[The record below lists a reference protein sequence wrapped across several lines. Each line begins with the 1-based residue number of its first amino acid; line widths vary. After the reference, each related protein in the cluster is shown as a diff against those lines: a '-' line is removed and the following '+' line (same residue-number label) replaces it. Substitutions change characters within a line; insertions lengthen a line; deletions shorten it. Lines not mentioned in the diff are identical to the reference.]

1 VEGKKMLGYT
11 FGELGSIVAMQGFA
25 GLILFSVFVLM
36 GLGLAIIFGQLGVIN
51 MAHGEFMMM
60 GMYITY
66 IMQLLFIEFAP
77 GLMNIYFFIAM
88 AVAFIFT
95 AIMGGCVEFLVVRH
109 LYRRPLDTLL
119 ATWGISLI
127 LQQSIRVVFGTREV
141 GVVKPEWMMGSVAV
155 TDMIDIQIYG
165 LVVMAITI
173 ALTIVVMYLML
184 RSVWGK
190 HVRAVVQNREMA
202 GAVGINT
209 ARTDRTTFAV
219 GCGIAGIAGSAFTMI
234 SSTAPDA
241 GQHYIVDTF
250 LVVVFGGAGSLLG
263 TVASAFAISQT
274 QSTLEFFITG
284 SMAKVWTLLI
294 VIGILMVRPQ
304 GLFAV
309 KIRR

>member
-1 VEGKKMLGYT
+1 MFGYT
-11 FGELGSIVAMQGFA
+11 IGELGSIFAMQGFA

-77 GLMNIYFFIAM
+77 GLMNIYFFVAM
-88 AVAFIFT
+88 AVAFLFT

-119 ATWGISLI
+119 ATWGISLM
-127 LQQSIRVVFGTREV
+127 LQQGIRVVFGTREV
-141 GVVKPEWMMGSVAV
+141 GVVKPEWMMGSIAV

-165 LVVMAITI
+165 LVVMAITV

-209 ARTDRTTFAV
+209 AKTDRTTFAV